1 MGGCGIQ
8 DRDCT
13 CGPIALPEEELFEAA
28 QQLCID
34 QLLEIEELFGVDF
47 TTGKHWQIPFSTV
60 PCCGRP
66 ILSGW

>member
-13 CGPIALPEEELFEAA
+13 CGPIALPEEELFQAA

-34 QLLEIEELFGVDF
+34 QLLKREELFGVDF
-47 TTGKHWQIPFSTV
+47 TTGKH
-60 PCCGRP
+60 
-66 ILSGW
+66 